1 MALTATLKDVEFGVG
16 DKIKLSQK
24 IKEGDKERTQIFEG
38 LVISIRGRGVNKSFT
53 LRKIGAGGIGVER
66 IFPLASPTLEKVS
79 IVKKGGAGVK
89 RAKLYYVRGKAPR
102 EIEKIYSRV
111 HSKGSK

>member
-1 MALTATLKDVEFGVG
+1 MALTAILKDVEFGVG

-24 IKEGDKERTQIFEG
+24 IKEGEKERTQIFEG
-38 LVISIRGRGVNKSFT
+38 LVISIRGRDVNKSFT
-53 LRKIGAGGIGVER
+53 IRKIGAGGIGVER
-66 IFPLASPTLEKVS
+66 IFPLASPTLEKIS
-79 IVKKGGAGVK
+79 IVKKGGAGIK
-89 RAKLYYVRGKAPR
+89 RAKLYYVRRKAPR